1 MICDEKEGILCI
13 DIRISGGD
21 EVVTFDKKA
30 GQAIAA
36 IAALLLI
43 LAFVVC
49 SGYYSLMGTKLYNKR
64 HIFLRQYTEKVSDC
78 FKAQLE
84 IYEDKLKTIEHI
96 LCRSDYSSMER
107 ISSIIPELEQAV
119 NIGDA
124 DVIAIDSKGNYY
136 DWHGNKK
143 AIECKTGIDYQSG
156 DKYQQSVV
164 TPVYSEDENYYMFV
178 NKLDEPLV
186 LEDSL
191 KITHISIILSIAVLG
206 HNLQLKNFNDR
217 CYIYFTDAEGN
228 SLYKNSPEGDILKE
242 NNVIEKIK
250 NDASVIRDG
259 TMYDLVNDFKRGQSE
274 AYEVSF
280 NGDYWYVSYNEITKT
295 QCKVLLMVPADL
307 LGVGATDL
315 MINSVMFF
323 GQVLFLIIVFF
334 VSINFMANMAYRKNK
349 KMLAKQQEVNVML
362 LKQTEIAEQANRS
375 KSRFLSYMSHDIRTP
390 LNGIIGMTDI
400 ALKNINDRDK
410 MQNCLQKIKVSTGH
424 LYSLLNNVLDM
435 SRIESGKITID
446 SKPMDMMRIIDD
458 CAEIV
463 DAQISQRRIMFIKDF
478 DVKHR
483 YVIGDELHLRQILIN
498 VISNAIKYTNDG
510 GRIEFKVRELYSDES
525 TVGFKFEV
533 KDNGI
538 GMSEEFQKRI
548 WDAFAQENEDIKSNY
563 GGTGL
568 GMAITKQIVETLK
581 GSIEVESKQNKGS
594 RFTIRMSYIIDSE
607 TDEEMDIAAAG
618 HMVSKNSLNKL
629 NILLAEDND
638 LNREIATE
646 ILTDAGA
653 EVITATDG
661 KNALETFEKSRE
673 FSIDMIILDIMM
685 PVMNGIETAK
695 AIRSLDR
702 NDSLTVPIVAMTAN
716 AFDEDIKRT
725 KEAGMDAHITKP
737 IDIDCM
743 VKVLANVY
751 RDKCTSELD

>member
-274 AYEVSF
+274 A
-280 NGDYWYVSYNEITKT
+280 
-295 QCKVLLMVPADL
+295 
-307 LGVGATDL
+307 
-315 MINSVMFF
+315 
-323 GQVLFLIIVFF
+323 
-334 VSINFMANMAYRKNK
+334 
-349 KMLAKQQEVNVML
+349 
-362 LKQTEIAEQANRS
+362 
-375 KSRFLSYMSHDIRTP
+375 
-390 LNGIIGMTDI
+390 
-400 ALKNINDRDK
+400 
-410 MQNCLQKIKVSTGH
+410 
-424 LYSLLNNVLDM
+424 
-435 SRIESGKITID
+435 
-446 SKPMDMMRIIDD
+446 
-458 CAEIV
+458 
-463 DAQISQRRIMFIKDF
+463 
-478 DVKHR
+478 
-483 YVIGDELHLRQILIN
+483 
-498 VISNAIKYTNDG
+498 
-510 GRIEFKVRELYSDES
+510 
-525 TVGFKFEV
+525 
-533 KDNGI
+533 
-538 GMSEEFQKRI
+538 
-548 WDAFAQENEDIKSNY
+548 
-563 GGTGL
+563 
-568 GMAITKQIVETLK
+568 
-581 GSIEVESKQNKGS
+581 
-594 RFTIRMSYIIDSE
+594 
-607 TDEEMDIAAAG
+607 
-618 HMVSKNSLNKL
+618 
-629 NILLAEDND
+629 
-638 LNREIATE
+638 
-646 ILTDAGA
+646 
-653 EVITATDG
+653 
-661 KNALETFEKSRE
+661 
-673 FSIDMIILDIMM
+673 
-685 PVMNGIETAK
+685 
-695 AIRSLDR
+695 
-702 NDSLTVPIVAMTAN
+702 
-716 AFDEDIKRT
+716 
-725 KEAGMDAHITKP
+725 
-737 IDIDCM
+737 
-743 VKVLANVY
+743 
-751 RDKCTSELD
+751 